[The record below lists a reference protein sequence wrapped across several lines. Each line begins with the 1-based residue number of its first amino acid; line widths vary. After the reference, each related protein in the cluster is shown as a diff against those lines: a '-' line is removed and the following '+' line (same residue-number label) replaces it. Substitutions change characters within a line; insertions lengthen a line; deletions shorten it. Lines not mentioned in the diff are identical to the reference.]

1 MLRIRISRGI
11 KFHLKLTVLTFWT
24 KFDQKGYFPCKTEKV
39 NITVV
44 FCIFVLAWVPNFSLN
59 RHSSFCGPNIPQKS
73 ISSLKR
79 KSYHRRWILHVQISL
94 RVKFHLKLIIWFF
107 GPNLPKKGIP
117 GRKRKKWTTLNSA
130 CSNWTSYQILT

>member
-39 NITVV
+39 NITVE
-44 FCIFVLAWVPNFSLN
+44 FCISVLAWVPNFSLN

-73 ISSLKR
+73 ISGLKR

-94 RVKFHLKLIIWFF
+94 GIKFHLKLTISIFWTK
-107 GPNLPKKGIP
+107 LAKKGYS
-117 GRKRKKWTTLNSA
+117 RSKTKKVNNIEFCMFKLD
-130 CSNWTSYQILT
+130 